1 MTFVEKFKSNPSLGY
16 ALGVSATWA
25 GAGSLIVGMAMVQN
39 YGLIP
44 FLLWAF
50 GNIMACIVFGLVAH
64 RYPYVRK
71 VFTSDIAKLVI
82 GFMCIFQLWV
92 NMSGIHDSLLVINSS
107 VALVTT
113 YIVAIGFVL
122 IFLKDAMLRNILT
135 DGVGWRVV
143 YVLIFALMVI
153 AFICNGINVPSLG
166 MDSEGLTQ
174 GFSKCIALIPGA
186 FFYPC
191 FWALFDYNEQNKDN
205 VEPVDM
211 QKCFVM
217 GGLLFGLYL
226 AFVLMLGIT
235 SFTPALE
242 VLKGILLAIIALSS
256 LTSFIYSINL
266 SFGKKKG
273 IFINGFAIV
282 GWYFLIPMGVM
293 GIWTM
298 MANLRLVMV
307 LTGFAIAIAWKLY
320 DDRKAKKLN
329 ELEVFQQDLNE

>member
-1 MTFVEKFKSNPSLGY
+1 MTFVENFKSNPSLGY
-16 ALGVSATWA
+16 SLGIAATWA
-25 GAGSLIVGMAMVQN
+25 GAGSLIVGMTMVKT

-44 FLLWAF
+44 FFLWAF

-71 VFTSDIAKLVI
+71 VFTSDIAKLII

-92 NMSGIHDSLLVINSS
+92 NMSGIHDSLIIINES

-113 YIVAIGFVL
+113 YIVAVGFVL
-122 IFLKDAMLRNILT
+122 LFLKDAMLRNILT
-135 DGVGWRVV
+135 DGVGWRLV
-143 YVLIFALMVI
+143 YVLIFILMALSFLVNGVDAPAM
-153 AFICNGINVPSLG
+153 GINE
-166 MDSEGLTQ
+166 EGLTQ
-174 GFSKCIALIPGA
+174 GISKCIALIPGA

-191 FWALFDYNEQNKDN
+191 FWALFNYNEENKDN
-205 VEPVDM
+205 VQPVDM
-211 QKCFVM
+211 QKCFIW

-242 VLKGILLAIIALSS
+242 IVKGILLALIALSS
-256 LTSFIYSINL
+256 LTSFIYSINI
-266 SFGKKKG
+266 SFGKEKG

-293 GIWTM
+293 GIWTL

-307 LTGFAIAIAWKLY
+307 LTGFAIAFAWYMY
-320 DDRKAKKLN
+320 DKHKAKAI
-329 ELEVFQQDLNE
+329 EE